1 MSMGAI
7 DAWATHLSPENAK
20 KWPAEFRHIFR
31 KYGVGE
37 RFEKGMSLEEMLA
50 EMDEA
55 GVDICIA
62 SSFVYKGE
70 VIVTHEEVLECARK
84 YPKRFFPC
92 CTVDP
97 RDTMAAVR
105 QLESYVKEG
114 FIALRL
120 EPYQYGDGMR
130 ALPPNDKLYYPLYA
144 KCCELG
150 IPVCIQVGHTGP
162 LLPSECGRPIYLD
175 EVALTFPELTILG
188 CHLGQPW
195 HEEMMILAWKHEN
208 VYVETSARAPKYWP
222 KEFVRFCKTFGQDK
236 VIFATDYPLL
246 GFKRCIE
253 ELKGLNLGEKQEQK
267 ILRENA
273 VRAFRLEGRLS

>member
-1 MSMGAI
+1 MGAI
-7 DAWATHLSPENAK
+7 DAWATYLSPQNAK
-20 KWPAEFRHIFR
+20 KWPAEFKHIFK
-31 KYGVGE
+31 KYGMGD
-37 RFEKGMSLEEMLA
+37 RFDKGMSLEEMVK
-50 EMDEA
+50 EMDESD
-55 GVDICIA
+55 VDVCIA
-62 SSFVYKGE
+62 SAFVYKRE
-70 VIVTHEEVLECARK
+70 VIVSHKEVLKSVEK
-84 YPKRFFPC
+84 YPKRFVPC

-97 RDTMAAVR
+97 RDGMKAVR
-105 QLESYVKEG
+105 ELQSLVKDG

-130 ALPPNDKLYYPLYA
+130 ALPPNDKLYYPLYT
-144 KCCELG
+144 KCCELN

-195 HEEMMILAWKHEN
+195 QEEMMILAWKHEN

-222 KEFVRFCKTFGQDK
+222 KEFVHFAKSYGQDK

-246 GFKRCIE
+246 GFKRCIDE
-253 ELKGLNLGEKQEQK
+253 VKELNLGEVAEKK
-267 ILRENA
+267 VLRENA
-273 VRAFRLEGRLS
+273 IRAFRLEGMIK